1 MSSTDGDDHAAST
14 LQETIVDLDA
24 RPITVAVNPV
34 ALVVTE
40 CITVTSAMR
49 KHARWAHSS
58 VAAILGSS
66 SNKTP
71 AVQRRDRTGQ
81 GIVSAG
87 EHEEAV
93 PSRWGLRGKKGKSM
107 QDNPLMSAFARLR
120 NDLKGCKD
128 IRTFYTPSM
137 LHPFLQVIRS
147 SSTSAPITS
156 LALIAITKFLSYGII
171 GHDSPRL
178 PEAMQQ
184 LSSAITHCRFEAS
197 DSAADEIVLL
207 RILRLMEVM
216 ISGRSGEVL
225 GDESVCEMMETGLS
239 MCCQARLS
247 ELLRRS
253 AEIAMV
259 SMCQVIFRRL
269 KTLEIESPDELDAM
283 DEELEG
289 QDDQD
294 GLRMDPTANG
304 EGDAAQHKVEALQQP
319 IDPEKGHEDNDS
331 AGNPASSTLDL
342 PATAED
348 GQPQASLEIKPYSL
362 PSIRELFR
370 VLVDLLDPHDRQH
383 TDTMR
388 VMALRI
394 VDVALEVAGPSIAS
408 HPSLAN
414 LAKDTLCRHI
424 FQLVRSDNMAI
435 LNESLRVAG
444 TLLAT
449 CRNVLKLQQE
459 LYLSYLVACLFPRV
473 EIPLEPG
480 IEPSL
485 YEGVPH
491 APSLIKQ
498 PPQQNSSSSGRSTP
512 VPVKDRQKLGLE
524 GGARKPDAR
533 EAMVENLGG
542 LVRIPSYMAELFVN
556 YDCEIDRGDV
566 CMDIVGLLSR
576 NAFPDSA
583 TWSTVN
589 VPPLCLDALLG
600 FVQSMA
606 DRLDDDPITE
616 GYPSAESLRKQRA
629 LKAVI
634 IRGATK
640 FNEKPKA
647 GIAYLASQGIIRDPD
662 DPQCIAEFVKGTT
675 RVDKKVLGEF
685 ISKKGNEAILSAF
698 IDLFDFTGQRIDEA
712 LRQLLHAFRLPGE
725 SALIER
731 ILSEFSEKYFKMA
744 NPEGIANHDAIYI
757 LTYAVIMLNTDQ
769 HNPNM
774 KQKRMQ
780 FEDFRKNVRGVNDG
794 KDFDPEFLQGI
805 YESIKNR
812 EIILPEEHSDR
823 NAYDHAWKEL
833 LVKCQSTSD
842 IVICDTNIFDS
853 DMFAAT
859 WKPIIATLS
868 YVFMSATD
876 DAVFSRVVQGF
887 DQCAQIAAKYGL
899 TDALDRIISC
909 LSYISTLAP
918 DVPPSTSLNTE
929 VQADK
934 KSVMVSETAVRFGRD
949 GRAQLATVV
958 LFQVIKGNEASIRD
972 GWQHLIRIM
981 VNLFVN
987 SLIPPYFLSFQK
999 TLALSPIPLQNP
1011 AQVIDRAERPADTGI
1026 FSALTSYVSS
1036 FANDE
1041 PPEPSD
1047 QEIEYTLC
1055 TVDTVKECHFEDILA
1070 NISQLPVESLR
1081 SLLASLLEHLP
1092 EDGSPRVIVVKPE
1105 IPGASPRTTG
1115 PRQKGKGPLYD
1126 PSLVFVLE
1134 LATVLALRDEETVRE
1149 LAKDVTDALTSVIRD
1164 APKHHYVV
1172 IARSVYYL
1180 LSLLKASN
1188 DYDFIRAPVLMHTF
1202 SSFNDSLL
1210 HECAQPILKGLTD
1223 CCKGPNA
1230 LRSELAG
1237 SPDFWTILNRLAS
1250 VPDAAGDVFQLVE
1263 DLTTSPQPG
1272 ITADNYEA
1280 AIALLNEFAT
1290 AAQVGARDEQLHDQ
1304 AARRNKGQKPKKL
1317 ENSEI
1322 VVRGSTAMSI
1332 VFQLSSRVPNFI
1344 EQSHLETT
1352 EAWTAYWSP
1361 ILKTLAHQCLNPCRS
1376 LRQQAFSSLQ
1386 RTLLSNDLA
1395 SPEHREWTAIF
1406 SEVLIPLITQLLKPE
1421 VYQSDPLGMS
1431 ETRVRAATL
1440 LSKVFLHYLVLLD
1453 GLSDKGKEDGEKSL
1467 SFEELWI
1474 TIVGIM
1480 DRLGNSGQGDMEE
1493 AVAENLK
1500 NMLLVLSNGGYLAP
1514 PDENPQRE
1522 DLWHETWKRINR
1534 FQPSLFAEL
1543 FPNEA
1548 GKRAKPRPSKDERA
1562 AKSEP
1567 VIDGREMD
1575 VAERKKG
1582 SSSSNG
1588 GTADDSEEGTEAQEK
1603 VAEKEG

>member
-1 MSSTDGDDHAAST
+1 MSSSESESNAAAT
-14 LQETIVDLDA
+14 LQDSVSSLDP

-58 VAAILGSS
+58 VSAILGSS

-81 GIVSAG
+81 GIVSQG
-87 EHEEAV
+87 EQEESV

-128 IRTFYTPSM
+128 IRTFDTPAM

-156 LALIAITKFLSYGII
+156 LALIAITKFLSYGLI

-207 RILRLMEVM
+207 RILKLMEGM
-216 ISGRSGEVL
+216 ISGPGGQVL

-269 KTLEIESPDELDAM
+269 KTLEIESPEELDAL
-283 DEELEG
+283 DEELEAKE
-289 QDDQD
+289 DQD
-294 GLRMDPTANG
+294 GLKMDPTANG
-304 EGDAAQHKVEALQQP
+304 EGAAAQHKVEALQQP
-319 IDPEKGHEDNDS
+319 SGSENGQDDKDS
-331 AGNPASSTLDL
+331 TPNPASSTLDL
-342 PATAED
+342 PATAE
-348 GQPQASLEIKPYSL
+348 GEPQPVEIRPYSL

-414 LAKDTLCRHI
+414 LAKDTLCRHL

-473 EIPLEPG
+473 GIPIEPG

-485 YEGVPH
+485 YEGVPE
-491 APSLIKQ
+491 APSLVKQ
-498 PPQQNSSSSGRSTP
+498 PPQQNSSSGRSTP

-542 LVRIPSYMAELFVN
+542 LVRIPSFMAELFVN

-600 FVQSMA
+600 FVQTIA
-606 DRLDDDPITE
+606 DRLEEEPMTE
-616 GYPSAESLRKQRA
+616 GYPSAEYLREQRA
-629 LKAVI
+629 RKATI

-647 GIAYLASQGIIRDPD
+647 GIAYLASQGIIKDPD
-662 DPQCIAEFVKGTT
+662 DPKCIAEFVKGTT

-685 ISKKGNEAILSAF
+685 ISKKGSEGILNAF
-698 IDLFDFTGQRIDEA
+698 ISLFDFTGQRLDEA

-731 ILSEFSEKYFKMA
+731 IMTDFSDQYFAKA
-744 NPEGIANHDAIYI
+744 EPEGIANKDAIYV

-769 HNPNM
+769 HNPNL
-774 KQKRMQ
+774 KGNKRMQ
-780 FEDFRKNVRGVNDG
+780 LEDFARNLRGVNDG
-794 KDFDPEFLQGI
+794 KDFDPEYLKAIF
-805 YESIKNR
+805 ESIKNR
-812 EIILPEEHSDR
+812 EIILPEEHNDR

-833 LVKCQSTSD
+833 LVKVQSTSD
-842 IVICDTNIFDS
+842 IVICETNLFDA

-859 WKPIIATLS
+859 WKPIVATLS

-876 DAVFSRVVQGF
+876 DAVFSRVVLGF

-899 TDALDRIISC
+899 NDALDRIISC
-909 LSYISTLAP
+909 LSHISTLAP

-972 GWQHLIRIM
+972 GWNHLIRIM

-999 TLALSPIPLQNP
+999 TLALPPIPLQNP
-1011 AQVIDRAERPADTGI
+1011 AQIIDRAERPADTGI

-1070 NISQLPVESLR
+1070 NISQLPVEALR
-1081 SLLASLLEHLP
+1081 SLLMSLLEHIP

-1105 IPGASPRTTG
+1105 IPGASPRSNG

-1134 LATVLALRDEETVRE
+1134 LATVLALRDEETVKE
-1149 LAKDVTDALTSVIRD
+1149 LAKDVTDALSTVIRD
-1164 APKHHYVV
+1164 ATKHHYVV

-1188 DYDFIRAPVLMHTF
+1188 DYDFIRAPVLLHTF
-1202 SSFNDSLL
+1202 SSFNDALL
-1210 HECAQPILKGLTD
+1210 HECSQPILKGLTD
-1223 CCKGPNA
+1223 CFKGPNA

-1237 SPDFWTILNRLAS
+1237 SPDFWTILNRLSGVA
-1250 VPDAAGDVFQLVE
+1250 DAAGDVFQLVE
-1263 DLTTSPQPG
+1263 DLTTSAQPG

-1290 AAQVGARDEQLHDQ
+1290 AAQVGAREEQLYDQ
-1304 AARRNKGQKPKKL
+1304 AARRGKGQKTKKP
-1317 ENSEI
+1317 ESNEI
-1322 VVRGSTAMSI
+1322 VVRGSKAMSI

-1361 ILKTLAHQCLNPCRS
+1361 ILKTLAHQCLNPCREI
-1376 LRQQAFSSLQ
+1376 RQQAFSSLQ

-1395 SPEHREWTAIF
+1395 STNHKEWTAIF
-1406 SEVLIPLITQLLKPE
+1406 SEVLVPLITQLLKPE

-1431 ETRVRAATL
+1431 ETRVRASTL
-1440 LSKVFLHYLVLLD
+1440 LSKVFLHYLVLLSGTND
-1453 GLSDKGKEDGEKSL
+1453 LLD
-1467 SFEELWI
+1467 LWLKII
-1474 TIVGIM
+1474 TIM
-1480 DRLGNSGQGDMEE
+1480 DRLMNSGQGDNLEE
-1493 AVAENLK
+1493 AVSENLK
-1500 NMLLVLSNGGYLAP
+1500 NMLLVLSNGDYLVP
-1514 PDENPQRE
+1514 PSDNPDANPRQE
-1522 DLWHETWKRINR
+1522 ALWNETWKRINR
-1534 FQPSLFAEL
+1534 FQPNLFAEL
-1543 FPNEA
+1543 FPEEA
-1548 GKRAKPRPSKDERA
+1548 GKPPRPRVSRDERVSKDER
-1562 AKSEP
+1562 
-1567 VIDGREMD
+1567 RE
-1575 VAERKKG
+1575 VEIAERKGKEVP
-1582 SSSSNG
+1582 NEK
-1588 GTADDSEEGTEAQEK
+1588 AEEEDAKDAVK

>member
-1 MSSTDGDDHAAST
+1 MSSDGHEDHVAFS
-14 LQETIVDLDA
+14 LPETTPSLAA

-34 ALVVTE
+34 ALVATE

-71 AVQRRDRTGQ
+71 AVQRRDRAGQ
-81 GIVSAG
+81 SIAGAG
-87 EHEEAV
+87 EQEEAG
-93 PSRWGLRGKKGKSM
+93 PSRWGLRGKKGKSL

-128 IRTFYTPSM
+128 IRAYDTPSM

-156 LALIAITKFLSYGII
+156 LALIAITKFLSYRVIDHG
-171 GHDSPRL
+171 SPRL

-207 RILRLMEVM
+207 RILKLMEGM
-216 ISGRSGEVL
+216 ISGPGGEVL

-269 KTLEIESPDELDAM
+269 KTLETESPDELDAL
-283 DEELEG
+283 DEELGGGKEDPDGLKMDPSANGAGENASSKVEAPQQSNGSDKG
-289 QDDQD
+289 QDD
-294 GLRMDPTANG
+294 
-304 EGDAAQHKVEALQQP
+304 H
-319 IDPEKGHEDNDS
+319 DS
-331 AGNPASSTLDL
+331 AANPATSTLDL
-342 PATAED
+342 PATAE
-348 GQPQASLEIKPYSL
+348 GEQEPVEIRPYSL

-498 PPQQNSSSSGRSTP
+498 PPQQNSASGRSTP
-512 VPVKDRQKLGLE
+512 VPVKDRQKLGLG

-533 EAMVENLGG
+533 EAMVENLGA
-542 LVRIPSYMAELFVN
+542 LVRIPSFMAELFVN
-556 YDCEIDRGDV
+556 FDCEVDRGDV

-600 FVQSMA
+600 YVQSIA
-606 DRLDDDPITE
+606 DRLDNEPQTE
-616 GYPSAESLRKQRA
+616 GLPSADALREQRA
-629 LKAVI
+629 RKKII

-647 GIAYLASQGIIRDPD
+647 GIAFLASQGIIKDPD

-685 ISKKGNEAILSAF
+685 ISKKGNEGILNAF
-698 IDLFDFTGQRIDEA
+698 IRLFDFTGQRLDEA
-712 LRQLLHAFRLPGE
+712 LRQLLHTFRLPGE

-731 ILSEFSEKYFKMA
+731 IVSDFSEQYVEMA
-744 NPEGIANHDAIYI
+744 KPENIADKDAIYV

-769 HNPNM
+769 HNPNL
-774 KQKRMQ
+774 KSDKRMQ
-780 FEDFRKNVRGVNDG
+780 YEDFAKNLRGVNGG
-794 KDFDPEFLQGI
+794 KDFDPEYLRAM
-805 YESIKNR
+805 YESIKTR
-812 EIILPEEHSDR
+812 EIILPEEHNDR

-833 LVKCQSTSD
+833 LVKVQSTSD
-842 IVICDTNIFDS
+842 LIICDTNIFDA
-853 DMFAAT
+853 DMFEAT

-876 DAVFSRVVQGF
+876 DAVFSRVVLGF
-887 DQCAQIAAKYGL
+887 DQCAQIAAKYEL
-899 TDALDRIISC
+899 SDALDRIISC
-909 LSYISTLAP
+909 LSYISTLSP

-958 LFQVIKGNEASIRD
+958 LFQVIKGHEASIRE
-972 GWQHLIRIM
+972 GWNHLIRIM
-981 VNLFVN
+981 INLFVN

-999 TLALSPIPLQNP
+999 LLVLPPIPLQNP
-1011 AQVIDRAERPADTGI
+1011 AQIIDRAERPADTGI

-1070 NISQLPVESLR
+1070 NISQLPVEALR
-1081 SLLASLLEHLP
+1081 SLLTSLLEHIP
-1092 EDGSPRVIVVKPE
+1092 EDGSPRVIMVKPD
-1105 IPGASPRTTG
+1105 IPGAANPRPNGT
-1115 PRQKGKGPLYD
+1115 RKAGKGPLYD

-1134 LATVLALRDEETVRE
+1134 LATVLALRDDETVKE

-1164 APKHHYVV
+1164 TSKHHNVV
-1172 IARSVYYL
+1172 VARSVYYL

-1188 DYDFIRAPVLMHTF
+1188 DYDFIRAPVLLHTL
-1202 SSFNDSLL
+1202 SSFKDSLL
-1210 HECAQPILKGLTD
+1210 NECSQPFLKGLTD

-1237 SPDFWTILNRLAS
+1237 SPDFWSILSRLSS
-1250 VPDAAGDVFQLVE
+1250 VPEAAGDVFALVE
-1263 DLTTSPQPG
+1263 DLTTSTQPG

-1290 AAQVGARDEQLHDQ
+1290 VAQVGAREEQLFDQ
-1304 AARRNKGQKPKKL
+1304 AARRGKGQKPKKP
-1317 ENSEI
+1317 ESNEI
-1322 VVRGSTAMSI
+1322 VVRGSTAMNI
-1332 VFQLSSRVPNFI
+1332 VFQLSGRVPNFI
-1344 EQSHLETT
+1344 TQSHLETK

-1361 ILKTLAHQCLNPCRS
+1361 ILKTLAHQCLNPCREI
-1376 LRQQAFSSLQ
+1376 RQQAFSSLQ
-1386 RTLLSNDLA
+1386 RTLLSDNLA
-1395 SPEHREWTAIF
+1395 SPAHKEWIAVFT
-1406 SEVLIPLITQLLKPE
+1406 EVLFPLITQLLKPE

-1440 LSKVFLHYLVLLD
+1440 LSKVFLHYLVLLGD
-1453 GLSDKGKEDGEKSL
+1453 MGGKELLD
-1467 SFEELWI
+1467 LWLKI
-1474 TIVGIM
+1474 VTIL
-1480 DRLGNSGQGDMEE
+1480 DRLINSGQGDNLEE
-1493 AVAENLK
+1493 AVSENLK
-1500 NMLLVLSNGGYLAP
+1500 NMLLVMSNGGYLAP
-1514 PDENPQRE
+1514 PSGHDDQSPEQE
-1522 DLWHETWKRINR
+1522 VLWDETWKRVNR
-1534 FQPSLFAEL
+1534 FLPNFLGEL
-1543 FPNEA
+1543 FPEEVGKPVKSQKNHEA
-1548 GKRAKPRPSKDERA
+1548 LPVRDKDVEQSEDEER
-1562 AKSEP
+1562 
-1567 VIDGREMD
+1567 
-1575 VAERKKG
+1575 
-1582 SSSSNG
+1582 
-1588 GTADDSEEGTEAQEK
+1588 SEENKEANNE
-1603 VAEKEG
+1603 

>member
-1 MSSTDGDDHAAST
+1 MSSSESEDNVSPTLTDTTAS
-14 LQETIVDLDA
+14 LDA

-58 VAAILGSS
+58 VSAILGSS

-81 GIVSAG
+81 GIVNAG
-87 EHEEAV
+87 EQEEAV
-93 PSRWGLRGKKGKSM
+93 PSRWGLRGKKGKSL

-128 IRTFYTPSM
+128 IRAFDTPSM

-171 GHDSPRL
+171 SQDSPRL

-207 RILRLMEVM
+207 RILKLMEGM
-216 ISGRSGEVL
+216 ISGPGGQVL

-269 KTLEIESPDELDAM
+269 KTLEIESPDELQALDG
-283 DEELEG
+283 ELEG
-289 QDDQD
+289 QDEQD
-294 GLRMDPTANG
+294 GLKMDPTANG
-304 EGDAAQHKVEALQQP
+304 EGAYAQHKVEAPQQTSGSENGQVD
-319 IDPEKGHEDNDS
+319 IDS
-331 AGNPASSTLDL
+331 TVNPASSTLDL
-342 PATAED
+342 PITAD
-348 GQPQASLEIKPYSL
+348 GEPQQPLEIRPYSL

-473 EIPLEPG
+473 EIPIEPG

-491 APSLIKQ
+491 APSLVKQ
-498 PPQQNSSSSGRSTP
+498 PPQQNSSSGRSTP

-542 LVRIPSYMAELFVN
+542 LVRIPSFMAELFVN

-600 FVQSMA
+600 FVQSIA
-606 DRLDDDPITE
+606 DRLDEEPVTE
-616 GYPSAESLRKQRA
+616 GFPSAESLREQRA
-629 LKAVI
+629 RKAII

-647 GIAYLASQGIIRDPD
+647 GIAYLTSQGIIRDPD
-662 DPQCIAEFVKGTT
+662 DPKCIAEFVKGTT
-675 RVDKKVLGEF
+675 RVDKRVLGEF
-685 ISKKGNEAILSAF
+685 ISKKGSEAILHAF
-698 IDLFDFTGQRIDEA
+698 ISLFDFKEQRLDEA

-725 SALIER
+725 SGLIER
-731 ILSEFSEKYFKMA
+731 IVTDFSEQYFKMA
-744 NPEGIANHDAIYI
+744 QPEGIANKDAIYV

-769 HNPNM
+769 HNPNLRGD
-774 KQKRMQ
+774 KRMQ
-780 FEDFRKNVRGVNDG
+780 LEDFAKNLRGVNDG
-794 KDFDPEFLQGI
+794 KDFDPEYLKAMF
-805 YESIKNR
+805 ESIKNR
-812 EIILPEEHSDR
+812 EIILPEEHNDR

-833 LVKCQSTSD
+833 LVKVQSTSD
-842 IVICDTNIFDS
+842 IVFCDTNIFDA

-876 DAVFSRVVQGF
+876 DAVFSRVVLGF

-899 TDALDRIISC
+899 SDALDRIISC

-958 LFQVIKGNEASIRD
+958 LFQVIKSHEASIRD
-972 GWQHLIRIM
+972 GWNHLIRIM

-987 SLIPPYFLSFQK
+987 SLLPPYFLSFQK
-999 TLALSPIPLQNP
+999 TLALPPIPLQNP
-1011 AQVIDRAERPADTGI
+1011 AQIIDRVERPADTGI

-1070 NISQLPVESLR
+1070 NISQLPVEALR
-1081 SLLASLLEHLP
+1081 SLLMSLLEHIP

-1105 IPGASPRTTG
+1105 IPGANPRPNGT
-1115 PRQKGKGPLYD
+1115 RQKGKGPLYD
-1126 PSLVFVLE
+1126 PGLVFVLE
-1134 LATVLALRDEETVRE
+1134 LATVLALRDDETVKE
-1149 LAKDVTDALTSVIRD
+1149 LAKDVTDALSSVIRD
-1164 APKHHYVV
+1164 ATKHHHVV

-1188 DYDFIRAPVLMHTF
+1188 DYDFIRAPVLLHTF
-1202 SSFNDSLL
+1202 SSFNDALL
-1210 HECAQPILKGLTD
+1210 QECSQPILKGLTD

-1237 SPDFWTILNRLAS
+1237 SPDFWTILNRLS
-1250 VPDAAGDVFQLVE
+1250 GVPDVAGDVFQLVE
-1263 DLTTSPQPG
+1263 DLTTSIQPG

-1290 AAQVGARDEQLHDQ
+1290 AAQVGAREEQLHDQ
-1304 AARRNKGQKPKKL
+1304 AARRGKGPKTKKP
-1317 ENSEI
+1317 ESNEI
-1322 VVRGSTAMSI
+1322 VIRGSNAMSI

-1361 ILKTLAHQCLNPCRS
+1361 ILKTLAHQCLNPCREI
-1376 LRQQAFSSLQ
+1376 RQQAFSSLQ
-1386 RTLLSNDLA
+1386 RTLLSNHLA
-1395 SPEHREWTAIF
+1395 SPDHKEWIAIF
-1406 SEVLIPLITQLLKPE
+1406 SEVLVPLITQLLKPE

-1440 LSKVFLHYLVLLD
+1440 LSKVFLHYLVLLSGTID
-1453 GLSDKGKEDGEKSL
+1453 LL
-1467 SFEELWI
+1467 ELWLKII
-1474 TIVGIM
+1474 TIM
-1480 DRLGNSGQGDMEE
+1480 DRLINSGQGDNLEE
-1493 AVAENLK
+1493 AVSENLK
-1500 NMLLVLSNGGYLAP
+1500 NMLLVMSNGGYLAP
-1514 PDENPQRE
+1514 PDEHPERQE
-1522 DLWHETWKRINR
+1522 LWNETWKRINR
-1534 FQPSLFAEL
+1534 FQPHLFAEL
-1543 FPNEA
+1543 FPEEA
-1548 GKRAKPRPSKDERA
+1548 GKPVRPNASKDESVSKEA
-1562 AKSEP
+1562 
-1567 VIDGREMD
+1567 D
-1575 VAERKKG
+1575 VALQKSKEEQEGIEKT
-1582 SSSSNG
+1582 N
-1588 GTADDSEEGTEAQEK
+1588 ADGNVQEK
-1603 VAEKEG
+1603 TGEKEG

>member
-1 MSSTDGDDHAAST
+1 
-14 LQETIVDLDA
+14 
-24 RPITVAVNPV
+24 
-34 ALVVTE
+34 
-40 CITVTSAMR
+40 
-49 KHARWAHSS
+49 
-58 VAAILGSS
+58 
-66 SNKTP
+66 
-71 AVQRRDRTGQ
+71 
-81 GIVSAG
+81 
-87 EHEEAV
+87 
-93 PSRWGLRGKKGKSM
+93 
-107 QDNPLMSAFARLR
+107 
-120 NDLKGCKD
+120 
-128 IRTFYTPSM
+128 M

-156 LALIAITKFLSYGII
+156 LALIAITKFLSYRVIDHG
-171 GHDSPRL
+171 SPRL

-207 RILRLMEVM
+207 RILKLMEGM
-216 ISGRSGEVL
+216 ISGPGGEVL

-269 KTLEIESPDELDAM
+269 KTLEIESPEELDAL
-283 DEELEG
+283 DEELHG
-289 QDDQD
+289 RDDPD
-294 GLRMDPTANG
+294 GLKMDPSANG
-304 EGDAAQHKVEALQQP
+304 SGENASSKVEAPQQSTGS
-319 IDPEKGHEDNDS
+319 DKGHDDHDS
-331 AGNPASSTLDL
+331 TAHPAMASTLDL
-342 PATAED
+342 VATVE
-348 GQPQASLEIKPYSL
+348 GEQEPVEIKPYSL

-414 LAKDTLCRHI
+414 LAKDTLCRHL

-485 YEGVPH
+485 YEGVPQ

-498 PPQQNSSSSGRSTP
+498 PPQQNSPSGRSTP

-542 LVRIPSYMAELFVN
+542 LVRIPSFMAELFVN
-556 YDCEIDRGDV
+556 FDCETDRGDV
-566 CMDIVGLLSR
+566 CMDIIGLLSR

-600 FVQSMA
+600 YVQTIA
-606 DRLDDDPITE
+606 DRLDDEPQTE
-616 GYPSAESLRKQRA
+616 GFPSAEALREQRA
-629 LKAVI
+629 RKKII

-647 GIAYLASQGIIRDPD
+647 GIAFLAAQGIIEDPD
-662 DPQCIAEFVKGTT
+662 DPKCIAEFVKGTT
-675 RVDKKVLGEF
+675 RVDKKVLGEY
-685 ISKKGNEAILSAF
+685 ISKKGNEEILIAF
-698 IDLFDFTGQRIDEA
+698 IQLFDFTGQRIDEA
-712 LRQLLHAFRLPGE
+712 LRQLLHSFRLPGE

-731 ILSEFSEKYFKMA
+731 IMVNFSEHYVNMA
-744 NPEGIANHDAIYI
+744 KPDGISADAIYI

-769 HNPNM
+769 HNPNL
-774 KQKRMQ
+774 KSKRMQ
-780 FEDFRKNVRGVNDG
+780 YEDFAKNLRGVNDK
-794 KDFDPEFLQGI
+794 KDFDTEYLRAI
-805 YESIKNR
+805 YDSIKTR
-812 EIILPEEHSDR
+812 EIILPEEHNDR
-823 NAYDHAWKEL
+823 HAYDHAWKEL
-833 LVKCQSTSD
+833 LVKVQSTTD
-842 IVICDTNIFDS
+842 LVVCDTNIFDA

-876 DAVFSRVVQGF
+876 DAVFSRVVLGF
-887 DQCAQIAAKYGL
+887 DQCAQIAAKYEL

-958 LFQVIKGNEASIRD
+958 LFQVIKGNEASIRE
-972 GWQHLIRIM
+972 GWNHLIRIM

-999 TLALSPIPLQNP
+999 LLALPPIPLQNP
-1011 AQVIDRAERPADTGI
+1011 AQIIDRVERPADTGI

-1070 NISQLPVESLR
+1070 NISQLPLDALR
-1081 SLLASLLEHLP
+1081 SLQMSLLEHIP

-1105 IPGASPRTTG
+1105 IPGATG
-1115 PRQKGKGPLYD
+1115 PRPNGTRKAGKGPLYD

-1134 LATVLALRDEETVRE
+1134 LATVLALRDDETVKE
-1149 LAKDVTDALTSVIRD
+1149 LAKDVIDALATVIRD
-1164 APKHHYVV
+1164 TSSHHPVV
-1172 IARSVYYL
+1172 VARCVYYL
-1180 LSLLKASN
+1180 LSLLKSSN
-1188 DYDFIRAPVLMHTF
+1188 VSI
-1202 SSFNDSLL
+1202 
-1210 HECAQPILKGLTD
+1210 
-1223 CCKGPNA
+1223 
-1230 LRSELAG
+1230 
-1237 SPDFWTILNRLAS
+1237 
-1250 VPDAAGDVFQLVE
+1250 
-1263 DLTTSPQPG
+1263 PQP
-1272 ITADNYEA
+1272 
-1280 AIALLNEFAT
+1280 
-1290 AAQVGARDEQLHDQ
+1290 
-1304 AARRNKGQKPKKL
+1304 
-1317 ENSEI
+1317 
-1322 VVRGSTAMSI
+1322 
-1332 VFQLSSRVPNFI
+1332 
-1344 EQSHLETT
+1344 
-1352 EAWTAYWSP
+1352 
-1361 ILKTLAHQCLNPCRS
+1361 C
-1376 LRQQAFSSLQ
+1376 
-1386 RTLLSNDLA
+1386 
-1395 SPEHREWTAIF
+1395 
-1406 SEVLIPLITQLLKPE
+1406 
-1421 VYQSDPLGMS
+1421 
-1431 ETRVRAATL
+1431 
-1440 LSKVFLHYLVLLD
+1440 
-1453 GLSDKGKEDGEKSL
+1453 
-1467 SFEELWI
+1467 
-1474 TIVGIM
+1474 
-1480 DRLGNSGQGDMEE
+1480 
-1493 AVAENLK
+1493 
-1500 NMLLVLSNGGYLAP
+1500 
-1514 PDENPQRE
+1514 
-1522 DLWHETWKRINR
+1522 
-1534 FQPSLFAEL
+1534 
-1543 FPNEA
+1543 
-1548 GKRAKPRPSKDERA
+1548 
-1562 AKSEP
+1562 
-1567 VIDGREMD
+1567 
-1575 VAERKKG
+1575 
-1582 SSSSNG
+1582 
-1588 GTADDSEEGTEAQEK
+1588 
-1603 VAEKEG
+1603 